1 MSGITQVLLNLSTEV
16 RGIIIA
22 VITIIALIM
31 SAVVFAQSRGSVT
44 KVLVVLASSVVAG
57 IVVWQLPD
65 LIRLG
70 VSDAPNL
77 TGINSRY

>member
-1 MSGITQVLLNLSTEV
+1 
-16 RGIIIA
+16 
-22 VITIIALIM
+22 M